1 MASISAALHDL
12 LAERDLP
19 VEEALTRH
27 FTDGYRQSTNGDWI
41 DREAFA
47 EQIGQL
53 RAFLLTVQLDVIDEL
68 QQGSAYAE
76 RHVIRATQ
84 ADGAALGQEVF
95 VFARVADDGRFDSL
109 EELVRP
115 LTPA

>member
-1 MASISAALHDL
+1 MASMSAALHDL

-41 DREAFA
+41 DRAAFA
-47 EQIGQL
+47 QQIGQL
-53 RAFLLTVQLDVIDEL
+53 RSFLLTVEIDVLDEL
-68 QQGSAYAE
+68 RQGSAYAE
-76 RHVIRATQ
+76 RHVIRAIQ
-84 ADGAALGQEVF
+84 ADGSALGQEVF
-95 VFARVADDGRFDSL
+95 VFAQVADDDRFDRL

-115 LTPA
+115 LPPA